1 MRSRIELQEILE
13 ELLGS
18 RNVYFQPPENLKLK
32 YPCIVY
38 NKSDEDNRFADDAK
52 YLRTNVYELTII
64 DKDPD
69 SLIPEC
75 ISKLPFCSFDRY
87 FVSDNLNHYSYRLY
101 F

>member
-18 RNVYFQPPENLKLK
+18 RNVYFQPPENFKLK

-52 YLRTNVYELTII
+52 YLRMNVYELTII

-69 SLIPEC
+69 SLIPED
-75 ISKLPFCSFDRY
+75 ISELPFCSFDRY